1 MKIHVEIMRLSGD
14 AIIPEYAH
22 SDDSGCDLFSVEDV
36 VISSG
41 KHKLVKTGIK
51 VAIPEGFEAQVRS
64 KSGLALKQG
73 LFVLNSPGTI
83 DAGYRG
89 EICVILANFSEQSI
103 NIEKGQKVAQMVIA
117 PVFQAAFDEV
127 GGLVE
132 TDRNAGGFGSTGLTN
147 KSN

>member
-1 MKIHVEIMRLSGD
+1 MKIHVEIMRISKD

-22 SDDSGCDLFSVEDV
+22 DDDSGCDLFSVEDV
-36 VISSG
+36 IIPPG
-41 KHKLVKTGIK
+41 KHKLIKTGIK
-51 VAIPEGFEAQVRS
+51 IAIPIGFETQVRS

-89 EICVILANFSEQSI
+89 EICVILANFSEQPTT
-103 NIEKGQKVAQMVIA
+103 IEKGQKVAQMVIM

-127 GGLVE
+127 GRLDK
-132 TDRNAGGFGSTGLTN
+132 TNRDAGGFGSTGLN